1 MKNQEE
7 NKQEIA
13 IIDEFTLADKIYTIR
28 GKKVMLDFELAEIYG
43 YTTKA
48 FNQQVKRNIDRFP
61 EDFLFRLTQEETVLV
76 SRSQNVTLKTEDGRG
91 ANIKYLPYAFTE
103 QGIYMLMTVLRG
115 ELAVK
120 QSKALIRTF
129 KAMKD
134 YVIENRNV
142 IGENEYLRMSLQITD
157 SIKET
162 VQMRTE
168 LNELGSQMSSVME
181 KMSNVVE
188 RSEIAPF
195 MLDMGKPAEKK
206 EYLFFNGQPLK
217 AATLYIDLYSSAE
230 KSIYIID
237 NYIST
242 KTLHLL
248 QEVKDG
254 VDVVIFSDNI
264 GRKLRKSDID
274 DFNKEF
280 PNINLS
286 FCKTNGAAHDR
297 FIILDYKTKNER
309 LFHCGASSKDAGY
322 KITAISELRT
332 PSIKEAFHSH
342 IEAFLKKS

>member
-1 MKNQEE
+1 MKNLEE

-43 YTTKA
+43 YETKR
-48 FNQQVKRNIDRFP
+48 FNEQVKNNIEKFD
-61 EDFLFRLTQEETVLV
+61 EDFRFQLLEKELNEILRSKNSTSSWGG
-76 SRSQNVTLKTEDGRG
+76 SR
-91 ANIKYLPYAFTE
+91 YLPYAFTE
-103 QGIYMLMTVLRG
+103 QGIYKLMTVLRG

-168 LNELGSQMSSVME
+168 LNELGNQMSSVME

-254 VDVVIFSDNI
+254 VDVVIFSDNL

-274 DFNKEF
+274 DFKKEF

>member
-1 MKNQEE
+1 
-7 NKQEIA
+7 
-13 IIDEFTLADKIYTIR
+13 
-28 GKKVMLDFELAEIYG
+28 
-43 YTTKA
+43 
-48 FNQQVKRNIDRFP
+48 
-61 EDFLFRLTQEETVLV
+61 
-76 SRSQNVTLKTEDGRG
+76 
-91 ANIKYLPYAFTE
+91 
-103 QGIYMLMTVLRG
+103 
-115 ELAVK
+115 
-120 QSKALIRTF
+120 
-129 KAMKD
+129 
-134 YVIENRNV
+134 
-142 IGENEYLRMSLQITD
+142 
-157 SIKET
+157 
-162 VQMRTE
+162 MRTE

>member
-1 MKNQEE
+1 MKNLEE

-43 YTTKA
+43 YETKR
-48 FNQQVKRNIDRFP
+48 FNEQVKNNIEKFD
-61 EDFLFRLTQEETVLV
+61 EDFRFQLLEKELNEILRSKNSTSSWGG
-76 SRSQNVTLKTEDGRG
+76 SR
-91 ANIKYLPYAFTE
+91 YLPYAFTE

-168 LNELGSQMSSVME
+168 LNELGNQMSSVME

-264 GRKLRKSDID
+264 GHGLRKSDID

>member
-48 FNQQVKRNIDRFP
+48 FNQQVKRNIEKF
-61 EDFLFRLTQEETVLV
+61 EGDFLFRLTRSEVETL
-76 SRSQNVTLKTEDGRG
+76 SRSQNVTSIQTAGVKGG
-91 ANIKYLPYAFTE
+91 ISYLPYAFTE

-168 LNELGSQMSSVME
+168 LNELGNQMSSVME

-217 AATLYIDLYSSAE
+217 AATLYIDLYSKAE
-230 KSIYIID
+230 KSIYIVD
-237 NYIST
+237 DYISP

-322 KITAISELRT
+322 KTTVISEIQT
-332 PSIKEAFHSH
+332 ESVKEAFRTWIKSH
-342 IEAFLKKS
+342 F